1 MILTTELAYKS
12 LKELSELIREKKL
25 SPVELLENQIK
36 RIEERN
42 PSINAFVF
50 TDFEGAR
57 KNAKQMEKDI
67 LDGNYQGPLHGIP
80 VAIKDLFD
88 FKPGW
93 PTTFGGIELFK
104 DNIADHYCMF
114 AERVEN
120 AGANLVGKTNSPVL
134 GFRGVTDNPLFGPT
148 RNPFDLRKN
157 SGGSSGGSG
166 AAVADGLLALAE
178 GTDAGG
184 SIRIPAA
191 WCGVYGFKASFGRA
205 PFVTRPNAFTTGN
218 IFIHEGTITR
228 TVEDAAIAL
237 NLITGIDHR
246 DPFSVSDKLDYL
258 SALGQPLKGMK
269 IAYSPNLDVYPVDPE
284 VASVVDSAV
293 RLFEQAGATV
303 EVVSLGL
310 KRTHKELSDLWCRLV
325 SISSVG
331 FIEGLK
337 EDGLDILK
345 DHPDALP
352 PEVVHWAEDV
362 KRLGVYDLIK
372 DQQMRTEVYDAIQN
386 VFNNYD
392 LLVTPTV
399 ASLPVDNSDD
409 RNTVGPRSINGEEV
423 DPLIGWCMTYFT
435 NYSGHPSASIPAGL
449 SSTNLP
455 VGMQIIGNRFADLDV
470 IKASAAF
477 EKLKPWHDT
486 YKIVENRKLEVLK

>member
-1 MILTTELAYKS
+1 MTTELAYKS
-12 LKELSELIREKKL
+12 LKELSELIKDLKL

-57 KNAKQMEKDI
+57 ENARQKEKDI
-67 LDGNYQGPLHGIP
+67 LDGKYRSALHGIP
-80 VAIKDLFD
+80 VAMKDLFD

-104 DNIADHYCMF
+104 DNIADHYCVF
-114 AERVEN
+114 AERTET
-120 AGANLVGKTNSPVL
+120 AGANLIGKTNSPVF
-134 GFRGVTDNPLFGPT
+134 GARGVTDNPLFGPT
-148 RNPFDLRKN
+148 RNPFNIAKN

-166 AAVADGLLALAE
+166 AAVADGLITLAE

-191 WCGVYGFKASFGRA
+191 WCGIYGFKASFGRV
-205 PFVTRPNAFTTGN
+205 PFVSRPNAFKAAN
-218 IFIHEGTITR
+218 IFIHEGTMTR

-237 NLITGIDHR
+237 NLITGMDHR

-258 SALGQPLKGMK
+258 SALGRPLKGMK
-269 IAYSPNLDVYPVDPE
+269 IAYSPNLDIYPVDPE
-284 VASVVDSAV
+284 VASVIDSAV
-293 RLFEQAGATV
+293 QLFEQAGAIV

-310 KRTHKELSDLWCRLV
+310 KRTHKELSDLWHRLV
-325 SISSVG
+325 GLSNAELL
-331 FIEGLK
+331 EGLK
-337 EDGLDILK
+337 DAGLDILK

-352 PEVVHWAEDV
+352 SEIVNWVEKV
-362 KRLGVYDLIK
+362 KRLGAMDVLK
-372 DQQMRTEVYDAIQN
+372 DQQMRTEVYDTIQH
-386 VFNNYD
+386 VFHDYD

-399 ASLPVDNSDD
+399 ASLPVDNNNN
-409 RNTVGPRSINGEEV
+409 RNTVGPTSINGEEI

-435 NYSGHPSASIPAGL
+435 NFSGHPSASIPAGL
-449 SSTNLP
+449 SSTQLP

-477 EKLKPWHDT
+477 EKLKPWHDI
-486 YKIVENRKLEVLK
+486 YKIVENRTLEVQKV

>member
-1 MILTTELAYKS
+1 MILTSELAYKS
-12 LKELSELIREKKL
+12 LKELSDLIREKKL

-36 RIEERN
+36 RIKERN

-50 TDFEGAR
+50 TDFDGAR

-67 LDGNYQGPLHGIP
+67 IDGKYQGPLHGIP

-93 PTTFGGIELFK
+93 PSTFGGIELFK
-104 DNIADHYCMF
+104 DNIADIYCVF
-114 AERVEN
+114 AERVEK

-134 GFRGVTDNPLFGPT
+134 GARGVTDNPLFGPT
-148 RNPFDLRKN
+148 RNPFNTNKN

-166 AAVADGLLALAE
+166 AAIADGLLPLAE

-205 PFVTRPNAFTTGN
+205 PFVTRPNAFTGGS
-218 IFIHEGTITR
+218 IFIHEGTMTR

-269 IAYSPNLDVYPVDPE
+269 IAYSPNLDIYPVDPE
-284 VASVVDSAV
+284 VASVVNSAV
-293 RLFEQAGATV
+293 RLFEKAGATV
-303 EVVSLGL
+303 EVVTLGL
-310 KRTHKELSDLWCRLV
+310 NRTHKELSDLWHRLV
-325 SISSVG
+325 SLPN
-331 FIEGLK
+331 IEFLDGLK
-337 EDGLDILK
+337 DAGLDILK
-345 DHPDALP
+345 DHRDALP
-352 PEVVHWAEDV
+352 SELVRWVEEVQQL
-362 KRLGVYDLIK
+362 RPIDLLK

-399 ASLPVDNSDD
+399 ASLPVDNSDNG
-409 RNTVGPRSINGEEV
+409 NTVGPTSINGEAI

-477 EKLKPWHDT
+477 EQLKPWHDT

>member
-1 MILTTELAYKS
+1 MTAELAYKS
-12 LKELSELIREKKL
+12 LKELSELIEKKEL

-42 PSINAFVF
+42 PSINAFIY

-57 KNAKQMEKDI
+57 KNAKQIEADI
-67 LDGNYQGPLHGIP
+67 QDGKYQGALHGIP
-80 VAIKDLFD
+80 VALKDLFD

-104 DNIADHYCMF
+104 DNIADNYCVF

-120 AGANLVGKTNSPVL
+120 AGANLIGKTNTPVL
-134 GFRGVTDNPLFGPT
+134 GARGVTDNPLFGPT
-148 RNPFDLRKN
+148 SNPFDITKN

-166 AAVADGLLALAE
+166 AAVADGLITLAE

-205 PFVTRPNAFTTGN
+205 PFVSRPNAFAGAN
-218 IFIHEGTITR
+218 LFIHEGTMTR
-228 TVEDAAIAL
+228 TVEDAAITL
-237 NLITGIDHR
+237 NYTTGIDHR

-269 IAYSPNLDVYPVDPE
+269 IAYSPDLDVYPVDPE

-293 RLFEQAGATV
+293 KLFEEAGATV
-303 EVVSLGL
+303 EIVSLGL
-310 KRTHKELSDLWCRLV
+310 KLTHKELSDLWHRLV
-325 SISSVG
+325 GLSNADFV
-331 FIEGLK
+331 EGLK
-337 EDGLDILK
+337 ETGLDLLK

-352 PEVVHWAEDV
+352 PELVHWVETVKGQSAMDV
-362 KRLGVYDLIK
+362 LR
-372 DQQMRTEVYDAIQN
+372 DQQMRTEVYDAVQN
-386 VFNNYD
+386 VFNDYD

-399 ASLPVDNSDD
+399 ASLPVDNNTN
-409 RNTVGPRSINGEEV
+409 RNTVGPKSINGEEI
-423 DPLIGWCMTYFT
+423 DSLIGWCMTYFT
-435 NYSGHPSASIPAGL
+435 NFSGHPSASIPAGL
-449 SSTNLP
+449 SSTQLP

-477 EKLKPWHDT
+477 EKLKPWYDT
-486 YKIVENRKLEVLK
+486 YKIVENRDLEVGV

>member
-1 MILTTELAYKS
+1 MTFELGYKS
-12 LKELSELIREKKL
+12 LKDLSELIREKKL

-50 TDFEGAR
+50 TDFDGAR

-67 LDGNYQGPLHGIP
+67 MDGKYQGPLHGIP

-93 PTTFGGIELFK
+93 PSTFGGIELFK
-104 DNIADHYCMF
+104 DNIADNYCVF
-114 AERVEN
+114 AERVEK

-134 GFRGVTDNPLFGPT
+134 GARGVTDNPLFGPT
-148 RNPFDLRKN
+148 RNPFNLNKN
-157 SGGSSGGSG
+157 TGGSSGGSA

-191 WCGVYGFKASFGRA
+191 WCGVYGFKASFGRV
-205 PFVTRPNAFTTGN
+205 PFVSRPNAFTTGN
-218 IFIHEGTITR
+218 LFIHEGTITR

-284 VASVVDSAV
+284 VASVIDSAV
-293 RLFEQAGATV
+293 KLFEQAGATV
-303 EVVSLGL
+303 EIVSLGL
-310 KRTHKELSDLWCRLV
+310 KRTHKELSDLWHRVV
-325 SISSVG
+325 SLSSVG
-331 FIEGLK
+331 FLEGFK
-337 EDGLDILK
+337 EAGLDILK

-352 PEVVHWAEDV
+352 QEVVHWVEKV
-362 KRLGVYDLIK
+362 KSLSVIDLLK

-392 LLVTPTV
+392 LLVTPTL
-399 ASLPVDNSDD
+399 ASLPVDNNDNG
-409 RNTVGPRSINGEEV
+409 NTVGPTSINGEEI

-435 NYSGHPSASIPAGL
+435 NFSGHPSASIPAGL
-449 SSTNLP
+449 SSTQLP

-470 IKASAAF
+470 IKASATF